1 VGNRLEPGERQPQSK
16 TVQATMTT
24 HVDYPTEL
32 ECQVTLP
39 DQRHLSIRPL
49 RPGEEGPVRELDARL
64 STRTRYLR
72 FFSPLPAL
80 PDSLLRLLASVDYR
94 RRLSLIAEVDAGGRR
109 EVIALGSFGGLDNGT
124 AEVALLVSDDWQH
137 QGIGTILARQVMR
150 AAEDRGFAK
159 FVVHVFWDNTVIRRL
174 LKRVGHIVSSR
185 TSFGVAEVTF
195 IRRMSS
201 EHEPPPAPL

>member
-1 VGNRLEPGERQPQSK
+1 
-16 TVQATMTT
+16 MTT
-24 HVDYPTEL
+24 TSDDYPREL
-32 ECQVTLP
+32 ECHMTLA
-39 DQRHLSIRPL
+39 DRRQLRIRPL
-49 RPGEEGPVRELDARL
+49 RPDEEGPVRELDTRL
-64 STRTRYLR
+64 SSRTRYLR
-72 FFSPLPAL
+72 FLSPMPAL

-94 RRLSLIAEVDAGGRR
+94 RRLSLIAEVDAGGQR

-124 AEVALLVSDDWQH
+124 AEVALVVSDAWQH

-159 FVVHVFWDNTVIRRL
+159 FVAHIFSDNTVIRRL

-195 IRRMSS
+195 IRRMSTDP
-201 EHEPPPAPL
+201 EPPAAPL